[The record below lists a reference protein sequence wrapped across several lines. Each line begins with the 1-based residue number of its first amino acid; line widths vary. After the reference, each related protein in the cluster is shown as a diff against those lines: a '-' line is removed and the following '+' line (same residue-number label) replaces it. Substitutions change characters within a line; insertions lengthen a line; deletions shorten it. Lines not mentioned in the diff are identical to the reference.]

1 MIELSLNKRSEQRE
15 TISQSIFCA
24 EIKLNEWNIA
34 SVHHIQRSYDQEPVL
49 FEREKGQ
56 VAIGHY
62 SHIALTFTH
71 CGYLNSQNDTT
82 TLMIDRRIKEE

>member
-24 EIKLNEWNIA
+24 KIKLNEWNIA

-62 SHIALTFTH
+62 SHIALTFTY
-71 CGYLNSQNDTT
+71 CRYLNSQNDTT
-82 TLMIDRRIKEE
+82 TLMIDKRIREE

>member
-34 SVHHIQRSYDQEPVL
+34 SVHHIQRSYEQEPVL

-62 SHIALTFTH
+62 SML
-71 CGYLNSQNDTT
+71 SQLHDIYQTNPAFNQ
-82 TLMIDRRIKEE
+82 LEKLEAAKAA

>member
-15 TISQSIFCA
+15 TISLSIFCA

-34 SVHHIQRSYDQEPVL
+34 SVLHIQRSYEQEPVL

-56 VAIGHY
+56 VAIGNCI
-62 SHIALTFTH
+62 HIALTFVYCATV
-71 CGYLNSQNDTT
+71 
-82 TLMIDRRIKEE
+82 RRITQH